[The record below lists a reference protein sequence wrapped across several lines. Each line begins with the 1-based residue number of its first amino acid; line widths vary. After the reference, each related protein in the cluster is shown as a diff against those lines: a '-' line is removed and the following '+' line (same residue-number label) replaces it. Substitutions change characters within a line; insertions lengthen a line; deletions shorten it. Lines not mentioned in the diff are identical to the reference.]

1 MSVALSKVRVDA
13 PAEESAPEEATPER
27 IAQLALE
34 LSTKVQAA
42 VQRIENLNSQSRLLS
57 LNAQIESAR
66 CGHAGAA
73 FGVVASE
80 MRKLSESTADVAKSV
95 SDETGGTVADLSR
108 ISETLATNV
117 RGTRL
122 SDLALNNIDL
132 IDRNLYERSCDC
144 RWWATDSSLVDALT
158 VRTPEARQHAS
169 SRMGVILNAYTV
181 YFDLVLADLSGEV
194 VANGRPDRFQ
204 SQGTNHATADWFRS
218 ALATA
223 SGEEFGFHSAH
234 PSSLV
239 NGERALIYSAGVRER
254 GETHGKLLGALGIV
268 FNWDALA
275 QTIVNKTP
283 LSAAEMKKS
292 RVCIVDLSGR
302 VLADSWNR
310 QLRDMLE
317 VPQREQIM
325 RKPKGFE
332 IATINQKPYCIAHA
346 PSPGFETYATG
357 WQSFILQELS

>member
-1 MSVALSKVRVDA
+1 MSAVLPAVGQDALDA
-13 PAEESAPEEATPER
+13 SVKEEATPER

-34 LSTKVQAA
+34 LSARVQSA
-42 VQRIENLNSQSRLLS
+42 VVRIENLNNQSRLLS

-80 MRKLSESTADVAKSV
+80 MRKLSESTADVARSV
-95 SDETGGTVADLSR
+95 TEETGGTIADLSR
-108 ISETLATNV
+108 ISEVLATNV

-122 SDLALNNIDL
+122 ADLALNNIDL

-158 VRTPEARQHAS
+158 LRTPEARSHAS

-181 YFDLVLADLSGEV
+181 YFDLVLADLTGEI
-194 VANGRPDRFQ
+194 VANGRPDRFP
-204 SQGTNHATADWFRS
+204 SQGTNHCTADWFRT
-218 ALATA
+218 ALQTQ

-239 NGERALIYSAGVRER
+239 GGERVLIYSAGVRER
-254 GETHGKLLGALGIV
+254 GETHGNMLGALGIV

-283 LSAAEMKKS
+283 LSPAEMKRS
-292 RVCIVDLSGR
+292 RVCIADSSGR
-302 VLADSWNR
+302 VLADSQNQ
-310 QLRDMLE
+310 QLRDVLDF
-317 VPQREQIM
+317 PGREQVM
-325 RKPKGFE
+325 RKGKGFE
-332 IATINQKPYCIAHA
+332 IVMIDRRPHCVAHS

-357 WQSFILQELS
+357 WHSFILQEMT